1 MQRNRPGPAHFK
13 AAFAG
18 GPTQDIAARPRSR
31 ATTLRPINH
40 PPGWLETILMRP
52 IRVECWSCLRSS
64 WLHRGQK
71 DATPHDW
78 TCLNCQ
84 THQRRDKDG
93 NIESVPEMYDSTLNE
108 DTSERIAR
116 SRMSRNRA
124 RSHGS
129 TPSSPQEDVFCD
141 KCSSNQR
148 VIYQLLSNYIP
159 DEDDENYEAFLE
171 NADAYRRQVEERY
184 PLACSD
190 CLDKVQQKLSQQN
203 YRIKS
208 SLLNATLSKSRGDRI
223 SPTRKYPDALWLLT
237 GACWIVSHAAW
248 TAVELGVLLHLPNNG
263 PFEAL
268 RQRRYSADH
277 STFNTIAGTISKL
290 NIASVWPWAS
300 TFGRPFRDLQEHEYR
315 MLLLLALAFV
325 SFVSLFW
332 DPLQLMQW
340 RSPRARIRTRWYH
353 SWTKRTALPLLV
365 FQFVA
370 LYSNHLWQ
378 ESLVGYSMVMVL
390 HTLYLVAFFTGR
402 QALDPIE
409 LRFAPSISSSPP
421 PEASTNENARSDNRP
436 NRPLAVSRQG
446 SFVNQSF
453 NPPALS
459 RTASDPSNRFAA
471 SPSPSWADYSGSQS
485 DSQDANQ
492 MSWSPKKPTSSPPT
506 RLPAVFGTYRDSSQ
520 KTTQDD
526 AFLQGVARFGQ
537 DPTNTYTS
545 HTSTHNN
552 DRNNDNKFR
561 SRAYEPSPLAN
572 PSLITNM
579 SLGNISFGEMLG
591 FPSAK
596 FQQPENHFAHRSQ
609 PDSGRSEPWAFRKP
623 AESSTNTFGM
633 DRIHRRGQP
642 SRPSGLSR
650 NADVDMEGDD
660 DDDEDNDNNIQR
672 GAFGQ
677 RRRDAGSDSDLFGN
691 SFSAMGRSNQVRDS
705 WTVDGREA
713 FAAQTYFPP
722 EPETGL
728 EDNFFG
734 VVKIVDDYLPPRQEP
749 GTIDARN
756 LMLKKRMARRW
767 LVLIL
772 ICRVLSMLKPDGQW
786 LDKLLWTSHHVF
798 AIVLL
803 HATAFWVLDESRALQ
818 RYLHRKPSKNA
829 ERKTAVAV
837 KSKDPFEPTSL
848 DKICS
853 YILMTLLSLR
863 IMSLAWAVVSKP
875 EQGVDMNDSCIHG
888 LDLSSGKNIEYCQI
902 PMDDRYSDL
911 DWPIGA
917 VQLAMPWAYD
927 GGYDLRTLASY
938 AGWIHDGAIVALFGV
953 LIVCG
958 AGVSSANDRS
968 KAPDGRKVK
977 S

>member
-1 MQRNRPGPAHFK
+1 MQRNRPGPTHFNS
-13 AAFAG
+13 AFPE
-18 GPTQDIAARPRSR
+18 GPTQDITARPRSR
-31 ATTLRPINH
+31 PGTTLRPINH

-52 IRVECWSCLRSS
+52 IRVECWSCLRPS
-64 WLHRGQK
+64 WLHRGQR
-71 DATPHDW
+71 DASPHDW

-84 THQRRDKDG
+84 NHQRRDKDG
-93 NIESVPEMYDSTLNE
+93 NIESVPEMFDSTLNE

-116 SRMSRNRA
+116 SRTSRNRA
-124 RSHGS
+124 RSNGS
-129 TPSSPQEDVFCD
+129 TPSSSQDDVFCD

-159 DEDDENYEAFLE
+159 DEDDENYEAFFE

-190 CLDKVQQKLSQQN
+190 CLDRVQRRLSQQN

-237 GACWIVSHAAW
+237 GASWIISHATW
-248 TAVELGVLLHLPNNG
+248 IAVELGGKNVGNTL
-263 PFEAL
+263 
-268 RQRRYSADH
+268 YSAGH
-277 STFNTIAGTISKL
+277 STFNSITGTISKV

-315 MLLLLALAFV
+315 MLLLLALTLV
-325 SFVSLFW
+325 SVASLFW
-332 DPLQLMQW
+332 DPLQLMRW

-353 SWTKRTALPLLV
+353 SWTKRAALPLLV
-365 FQFVA
+365 FQFMA
-370 LYSNHLWQ
+370 LYSKRLWQ
-378 ESLVGYSMVMVL
+378 ESTVGYGVL
-390 HTLYLVAFFTGR
+390 VLLHAAYLMAFSTGR

-409 LRFAPSISSSPP
+409 LRFSPSVPSSPP
-421 PEASTNENARSDNRP
+421 PEPSTNERTRSDSRP
-436 NRPLAVSRQG
+436 NRSLAAARQG
-446 SFVNQSF
+446 SFVNRSF
-453 NPPALS
+453 SPPALS
-459 RTASDPSNRFAA
+459 RTASDPTNRFAA

-492 MSWSPKKPTSSPPT
+492 MNWSPKKPVSSPPT
-506 RLPAVFGTYRDSSQ
+506 RLPAMFGTYRDSSQ
-520 KTTQDD
+520 RTTQDD
-526 AFLQGVARFGQ
+526 PFLYGMAGLGQ
-537 DPTNTYTS
+537 DSANTYTS
-545 HTSTHNN
+545 HTSTHHN

-596 FQQPENHFAHRSQ
+596 FQQPENLFAHRSQ
-609 PDSGRSEPWAFRKP
+609 SDSGQSEPWAFRKP
-623 AESSTNTFGM
+623 AETSSSSFGM
-633 DRIHRRGQP
+633 DQIHRRGQP

-660 DDDEDNDNNIQR
+660 DDDEDNDNNARR

-677 RRRDAGSDSDLFGN
+677 RRRDAGSDSDLFSN
-691 SFSAMGRSNQVRDS
+691 SFSAMGRSNQARDS

-734 VVKIVDDYLPPRQEP
+734 VVKIVDDYLPPKQEP
-749 GTIDARN
+749 RTIDARN

-767 LVLIL
+767 LVSIL
-772 ICRVLSMLKPDGQW
+772 ICRVLSLLKPDGLW
-786 LDKLLWTSHHVF
+786 LDKLLWASHHVF
-798 AIVLL
+798 AIALL

-818 RYLHRKPSKNA
+818 RYWNRKPTKGA
-829 ERKTAVAV
+829 EKKTADAV
-837 KSKDPFEPTSL
+837 KSKDPFEPTPL

-853 YILMTLLSLR
+853 YILMMLLSLR
-863 IMSLAWAVVSKP
+863 VMSLAWAIMSKP
-875 EQGVDMNDSCIHG
+875 EHGVGMNDSCIG
-888 LDLSSGKNIEYCQI
+888 ALDLTSRKSIEYCQEV
-902 PMDDRYSDL
+902 PLDDRYSDL

-917 VQLAMPWAYD
+917 VQQAMPWAYD
-927 GGYDLRTLASY
+927 GEYDLMTLASY
-938 AGWIHDGAIVALFGV
+938 AGWIHDGAIMALFGV

-958 AGVSSANDRS
+958 AGASSTHGRA
-968 KAPDGRKVK
+968 KAPEGRKVK